1 MWRPLS
7 ALACCVTLAL
17 RGDVCGGLP
26 IGPPKESSYADAPGP
41 LSFRLSVQ
49 PGGPVFRITVRPR
62 LIKMT
67 NDPVPAGDIEV
78 ARCSDG
84 RRLQL
89 LTIMAFQPI
98 NFPAT
103 FTTADVNFDGYLDFS
118 VLAEFGATFGAQ
130 SWWIYDPASGKF
142 VQNELTRQLRKLGN
156 NGYHLDSKKHEIVIE
171 KLLAYCPTLV
181 DRYRLEGDRLVMIH
195 HETGFQNSESVC
207 TVTYSDLAHGT
218 MQRTGQRRFIDG
230 KPGINP

>member
-1 MWRPLS
+1 
-7 ALACCVTLAL
+7 
-17 RGDVCGGLP
+17 
-26 IGPPKESSYADAPGP
+26 
-41 LSFRLSVQ
+41 
-49 PGGPVFRITVRPR
+49 
-62 LIKMT
+62 MT

-89 LTIMAFQPI
+89 LTIMASQPI

-103 FTTADVNFDGYLDFS
+103 FATADINFDGYLDFS
-118 VLAEFGATFGAQ
+118 VLAEFGGTFGAQ
-130 SWWIYDPASGKF
+130 AWWIYDPASGRF
-142 VQNELTRQLRKLGN
+142 VQNELTRELRKLGN
-156 NGYHLDSKKHEIVIE
+156 NGYHIDPKKHEIVIE
-171 KLLAYCPTLV
+171 SLLAICPSLV

-218 MQRTGQRRFIDG
+218 MHEVSEAAKKGTSLAVEREPGVGLRSGLRWAAERGRKLTASPLRPDCPRF
-230 KPGINP
+230 

>member
-1 MWRPLS
+1 MRRRLS
-7 ALACCVTLAL
+7 ALAWCVTLAL

-26 IGPPKESSYADAPGP
+26 TGPPDVSSYADAPRP

-49 PGGPVFRITVRPR
+49 PGGPAFRITVRPR
-62 LIKMT
+62 VFKMT

-89 LTIMAFQPI
+89 LTIMACQPI

-103 FTTADVNFDGYLDFS
+103 FTTSDVNFDGYLDFS
-118 VLAEFGATFGAQ
+118 VLAEFGGTFGAQ
-130 SWWIYDPASGKF
+130 TWWVYDPASGRF
-142 VQNELTRQLRKLGN
+142 VQNELTRELRKLGN
-156 NGYHLDSKKHEIVIE
+156 NGYHIDPKKHEIIIE
-171 KLLAYCPTLV
+171 SLLAYCPSLV

-195 HETGFQNSESVC
+195 HETGFQNRETVC

-218 MQRTGQRRFIDG
+218 MRETGQRRFING
-230 KPGINP
+230 KLVK

>member
-1 MWRPLS
+1 MSRRVS
-7 ALACCVTLAL
+7 ALAWCVTLAL

-26 IGPPKESSYADAPGP
+26 AGPPDVSSYADAPHP

-49 PGGPVFRITVRPR
+49 PGGPVFRIMVRPR
-62 LIKMT
+62 PFKMT

-89 LTIMAFQPI
+89 LTIMASQPI

-103 FTTADVNFDGYLDFS
+103 FATSDINFDGYLDFS
-118 VLAEFGATFGAQ
+118 VLAEFGGTFGAQ
-130 SWWIYDPASGKF
+130 SWWIYDPASGRF
-142 VQNELTRQLRKLGN
+142 VQNELTRELRKLGN
-156 NGYHLDSKKHEIVIE
+156 NGYHIDPKKHEITIE
-171 KLLAYCPTLV
+171 SLLASCPSLV
-181 DRYRLEGDRLVMIH
+181 DRYRLEGDRLGMIH
-195 HETGFQNSESVC
+195 HETGFQNSENVC

-218 MQRTGQRRFIDG
+218 MHETGQRRFIDG
-230 KPGINP
+230 KPVK

>member
-1 MWRPLS
+1 MLRGLS
-7 ALACCVTLAL
+7 ALAWCVTLAL

-26 IGPPKESSYADAPGP
+26 TRPPDVAGSPGP

-49 PGGPVFRITVRPR
+49 PGGPAFRITVRPR
-62 LIKMT
+62 LFKMT
-67 NDPVPAGDIEV
+67 KDPVAAGDIEV

-89 LTIMAFQPI
+89 LAIMASQPI

-103 FTTADVNFDGYLDFS
+103 FATSDINFDGYLDFS

-130 SWWIYDPASGKF
+130 SWWIYDPASGRF

-156 NGYHLDSKKHEIVIE
+156 NGYHLDPKKREIIIE
-171 KLLAYCPTLV
+171 GLLAICPALV

-195 HETGFQNSESVC
+195 HETGFQNSATVC
-207 TVTYSDLAHGT
+207 TVTYSDLTDGT
-218 MQRTGQRRFIDG
+218 MHRTGQRRFIDG
-230 KPGINP
+230 KPVK

>member
-1 MWRPLS
+1 MSRRVS
-7 ALACCVTLAL
+7 ALAWCVTLAL
-17 RGDVCGGLP
+17 HGDVCGGLP
-26 IGPPKESSYADAPGP
+26 AGPPDVSSYADTPHP

-62 LIKMT
+62 PFKMT

-89 LTIMAFQPI
+89 LTIMASQPI

-103 FTTADVNFDGYLDFS
+103 FATSDINFDGYLDFS
-118 VLAEFGATFGAQ
+118 VLAEFGGTFGAQ
-130 SWWIYDPASGKF
+130 SWWIYDPAGGRF
-142 VQNELTRQLRKLGN
+142 VQNELTCELRKLGN
-156 NGYHLDSKKHEIVIE
+156 NGYHIDPKKHEIIIE
-171 KLLAYCPTLV
+171 NLLAVCPSLV

-195 HETGFQNSESVC
+195 HETGFQNSENVC

-218 MQRTGQRRFIDG
+218 MHKTGQRQFIDG
-230 KPGINP
+230 EPVK